1 MVWIYS
7 GMYRLN
13 TGQTTAKEFAH
24 IFFFL
29 QYSNEVHSILVNTA
43 VILYAIL

>member
-24 IFFFL
+24 IFFL
-29 QYSNEVHSILVNTA
+29 QDSNEVHSILVNIA